1 MARDMP
7 WLFQRAT
14 VRSGQAGQGDSPGQY
29 DADLQLLV
37 VSEGGGAVVPAID
50 SEQPPATKKADIEKG
65 EDQKDRWA

>member
-1 MARDMP
+1 MADGMP

-14 VRSGQAGQGDSPGQY
+14 VRSAPAEAGDSPGQY

-37 VSEGGGAVVPAID
+37 VSEGDAVVPAID
-50 SEQPPATKKADIEKG
+50 SKQPPATKKADIEKG